1 MERLKMLRIN
11 SGFTQAAIAEKLHV
25 RQNTYSQY
33 ENGVRDIPIELLK
46 ELAVI
51 YETSIDYIVG
61 LTDEETP
68 YPKIQY

>member
-1 MERLKMLRIN
+1 MDRLKMLRISN
-11 SGFTQAAIAEKLHV
+11 GFTQAAIAEKLHV

-33 ENGVRDIPIELLK
+33 ENGVREIPIESLK

-61 LTDEETP
+61 ITDEENP
-68 YPKIQY
+68 YPKAK

>member
-1 MERLKMLRIN
+1 MLRIN
-11 SGFTQAAIAEKLHV
+11 SGFTQAAIAKKLHV

-46 ELAVI
+46 ELALI

-68 YPKIQY
+68 YPRI

>member
-1 MERLKMLRIN
+1 MLQIN

-68 YPKIQY
+68 YPRI

>member
-1 MERLKMLRIN
+1 MLRIS
-11 SGFTQAAIAEKLHV
+11 SGFTQAAIADKLHV

-33 ENGVRDIPIELLK
+33 ENGVRNIPIELLK

-68 YPKIQY
+68 YPRI

>member
-1 MERLKMLRIN
+1 MERLKMLRII
-11 SGFTQAAIAEKLHV
+11 SGFTQAAIADKLHV

-33 ENGVRDIPIELLK
+33 ENGVREIPIELLK

-61 LTDEETP
+61 LTDDETP
-68 YPKIQY
+68 YPRI

>member
-1 MERLKMLRIN
+1 MLRIN
-11 SGFTQAAIAEKLHV
+11 SGFTQEAIAEKLHV

-68 YPKIQY
+68 YPRI

>member
-46 ELAVI
+46 ELALI

-68 YPKIQY
+68 YPRIQY

>member
-1 MERLKMLRIN
+1 MLRIS

-68 YPKIQY
+68 YPRI

>member
-1 MERLKMLRIN
+1 MERLKMLRIS

-46 ELAVI
+46 ELALI

-68 YPKIQY
+68 YPRI

>member
-1 MERLKMLRIN
+1 MLRIN
-11 SGFTQAAIAEKLHV
+11 SGFTQAAIADKLHV

-68 YPKIQY
+68 YPRI

>member
-33 ENGVRDIPIELLK
+33 ENGVREIPIELLK
-46 ELAVI
+46 ELALI

-68 YPKIQY
+68 YPRI

>member
-68 YPKIQY
+68 YPKI

>member
-1 MERLKMLRIN
+1 MLRIS
-11 SGFTQAAIAEKLHV
+11 SGFTQAAIADKLHV

-33 ENGVRDIPIELLK
+33 ENGVREIPIELLK

-68 YPKIQY
+68 YPRI

>member
-1 MERLKMLRIN
+1 MERLKMLRIS

-68 YPKIQY
+68 YPRI

>member
-1 MERLKMLRIN
+1 MERLKLLRISN
-11 SGFTQAAIAEKLHV
+11 GFTQAAIAERLHV

-33 ENGVRDIPIELLK
+33 ENGVREIPIELLK

-61 LTDEETP
+61 LTDDEAP
-68 YPKIQY
+68 YPKTK